1 MDKVTD
7 KWYVTMTDDF
17 MSGWGMARGKVN
29 KLVLECDTLQ
39 EAESVE
45 RYARSRSDMTYI
57 SIRNTKPYYNK
68 SKFYTSYKTREDY
81 PFWYEQG

>member
-7 KWYVTMTDDF
+7 KWYVTMTDTF
-17 MSGWGMARGKVN
+17 LSGWGEARGKVN

-39 EAESVE
+39 EAELVE
-45 RYARSRSDMTYI
+45 KYARSRCDMKYI

-68 SKFYTSYKTREDY
+68 KRFYTSFKTKEDY
-81 PFWYEQG
+81 PYWYEQG